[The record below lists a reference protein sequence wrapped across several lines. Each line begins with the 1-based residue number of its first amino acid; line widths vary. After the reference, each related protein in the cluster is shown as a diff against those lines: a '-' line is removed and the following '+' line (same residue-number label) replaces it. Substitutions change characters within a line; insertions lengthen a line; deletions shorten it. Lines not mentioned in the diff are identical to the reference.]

1 MGEASFSFTT
11 KMGEVQAAN
20 HTATSMFDPNDGSI
34 ELSMLMKAFEFEK
47 AAMQDQFNNE
57 LMESDAWPKAVFT
70 GRLLGISDGVFSK
83 PRKLSFLVVGNLT
96 IHGTTRKV
104 LEHTS
109 WVVGEDGVLHTECR
123 IKVVMDDYGITVPT
137 LFKDVL
143 PKEVELYLALD
154 FEKL

>member
-1 MGEASFSFTT
+1 MRLPQFVHVPFLLLLPLFTHGQERYFTRMGEASFSFTT

-70 GRLLGISDGVFSK
+70 GRLLGISGWRVQQS
-83 PRKLSFLVVGNLT
+83 P
-96 IHGTTRKV
+96 
-104 LEHTS
+104 
-109 WVVGEDGVLHTECR
+109 
-123 IKVVMDDYGITVPT
+123 
-137 LFKDVL
+137 
-143 PKEVELYLALD
+143 
-154 FEKL
+154 